1 MCSCI
6 IKNYIKEFILSFLP
20 VQKQADVTNYGP
32 FAISIA
38 AEILDGKSP
47 MEARFDEER
56 MRGHLI
62 IFLENKV
69 LK

>member
-1 MCSCI
+1 M
-6 IKNYIKEFILSFLP
+6 FIHYKVLRKGIHPQLFA
-20 VQKQADVTNYGP
+20 VQKQADVTNCGP

-38 AEILDGKSP
+38 TEILDGKSP

-69 LK
+69 LI